1 MLQKHKLIEFLTK
14 TKSSWSPCE
23 PRSSWYRPA
32 AHLLS
37 SDDVPTLQGVD
48 VFKTLVREATD
59 HSVVAE
65 DDAGHLG
72 DVLVALVVADVATM
86 FHQTGHQVAFPQLL
100 RSTFFNLSRDRN
112 TSKLQQNNKYECWIC
127 Y

>member
-1 MLQKHKLIEFLTK
+1 MEFLTK
-14 TKSSWSPCE
+14 IKSSWSSCE
-23 PRSSWYRPA
+23 PRSSCERLA

-48 VFKTLVREATD
+48 VIMTLLHEATD
-59 HSVVAE
+59 QSVVAE

-86 FHQTGHQVAFPQLL
+86 FHQTGHQVAFSQLL

-112 TSKLQQNNKYECWIC
+112 TSKFWFRTAS
-127 Y
+127 